1 MSDLKTLHDAWGT
14 PEAPSRAAY
23 SSARAALLERA
34 GRRRRRFGL
43 SGLGV
48 RIAVVGAVALV
59 VLSVVG
65 VAENLGGTGADVP
78 DATAAVLERAAVAV
92 EQKPFTA
99 PRDDQWI
106 YVEDRITLSDGKT
119 ETLRGWRRA
128 DGMGMAWIENG
139 RLRVEIHEPRRDPRS
154 GRPIPGVFEG
164 YKEMAALPTDP
175 NALLRWAYQ
184 RAENITGAGMNEHG
198 DVYLMFNHMLRE
210 NVLPPELEAAIF
222 RALKQIPGVT
232 VLDTVDVA
240 GRPAIALGLG
250 TSDWLHEELLLDKET
265 YAYRGE
271 RSTVVRDAIIDP
283 LKAGNARGEVK
294 KGSKV
299 VVERVVTAIVDE
311 PGQRR

>member
-1 MSDLKTLHDAWGT
+1 MDDLNALRDAWGT

-23 SSARAALLERA
+23 AQARAALLERA
-34 GRRRRRFGL
+34 GRRRRFRL

-48 RIAVVGAVALV
+48 RIAVVGAFALV
-59 VLSVVG
+59 ILSVVT
-65 VAENLGGTGADVP
+65 VENLDGTGAEVP
-78 DATAAVLERAAVAV
+78 VAAAAALEQAAVTAE
-92 EQKPFTA
+92 EKPFTP

-106 YVEDRITLSDGKT
+106 YIEDLITWSDGRT

-128 DGMGMAWIENG
+128 DGMGMAWIRGTG
-139 RLRVEIHEPRRDPRS
+139 RLKVEIHEPRLNPRT

-164 YKEMAALPTDP
+164 YKAMAALPTDP
-175 NALLRWAYQ
+175 GALLRWAYQ
-184 RAENITGAGMNEHG
+184 RAENITGAGTNEHG

-210 NVLPPELEAAIF
+210 NVLPPDLEAAIF

-299 VVERVVTAIVDE
+299 ISERVVTAIVDE

>member
-1 MSDLKTLHDAWGT
+1 MDDLKTLHDAWGT
-14 PEAPSRAAY
+14 PDVPSRAAH
-23 SSARAALLERA
+23 SQARAALLERA
-34 GRRRRRFGL
+34 GHRRRFRL
-43 SGLGV
+43 SGLGLRV
-48 RIAVVGAVALV
+48 AIVGAFALSIVTVVAV
-59 VLSVVG
+59 T
-65 VAENLGGTGADVP
+65 ENLGGTGANVP
-78 DATAAVLERAAVAV
+78 VASAAVLENAAAAA
-92 EQKPFTA
+92 EKKPFTA

-106 YVEDRITLSDGKT
+106 YIEDRFTTSDGKT
-119 ETLRGWRRA
+119 QISRGWRKA
-128 DGMGMAWIENG
+128 DGTAFAFIRGGG
-139 RLRVEIHEPRRDPRS
+139 RLRVETLERRP
-154 GRPIPGVFEG
+154 GRPDPTPPGLLDS
-164 YKEMAALPTDP
+164 YKTLAALPTDP
-175 NALLRWAYQ
+175 DALLRWAYQ

-271 RSTVVRDAIIDP
+271 RSTVIRDATIDP
-283 LKAGNARGEVK
+283 LKAGNARGEVR

-299 VVERVVTAIVDE
+299 VAERVVTAIVDE

>member
-1 MSDLKTLHDAWGT
+1 MDDLKTLHDAWGT

-23 SSARAALLERA
+23 AQARAALLERA
-34 GRRRRRFGL
+34 GHRRRFRL
-43 SGLGV
+43 PGLGV
-48 RIAVVGAVALV
+48 RIAVVGAFALAI
-59 VLSVVG
+59 LSVVT
-65 VAENLGGTGADVP
+65 VENLDGTGADVP
-78 DATAAVLERAAVAV
+78 LASAAVLEQAAVAA
-92 EQKPFTA
+92 EEKPFIA

-106 YVEDRITLSDGKT
+106 YIEDRFTTSDGKT
-119 ETLRGWRRA
+119 GTSRGWRRA
-128 DGMGMAWIENG
+128 DGTAFAWMRG
-139 RLRVEIHEPRRDPRS
+139 GSGLRVETLQPRGR
-154 GRPIPGVFEG
+154 GRPGRPAPGLLDS
-164 YKEMAALPTDP
+164 YKRLAALPTDP
-175 NALLRWAYQ
+175 EALLRWAYQ
-184 RAENITGAGMNEHG
+184 RAENITGSGTNEHG

-232 VLDTVDVA
+232 VVDTVDVA

-271 RSTVVRDAIIDP
+271 RSTVVRDAVIDP

-299 VVERVVTAIVDE
+299 VAERVVTAIVDE

>member
-1 MSDLKTLHDAWGT
+1 MNDLKTLHDAWGA
-14 PEAPSRAAY
+14 PEAPSPAAY
-23 SSARAALLERA
+23 AQARAALLDRA
-34 GRRRRRFGL
+34 RPRRGIRF
-43 SGLGV
+43 V
-48 RIAVVGAVALV
+48 RVAVVGVLALAILAAV
-59 VLSVVG
+59 S
-65 VAENLGGTGADVP
+65 VAENLGGTGAEVP

-92 EQKPFTA
+92 ETKPFTA

-106 YVEDRITLSDGKT
+106 YIEDLITWADGKT
-119 ETLRGWRRA
+119 ETSRGWRRA
-128 DGMGMAWIENG
+128 DGMGMAWIRGNG
-139 RLRVEIHEPRRDPRS
+139 RLQVEIHEPRLNPRT

-175 NALLRWAYQ
+175 AALLRWAYR
-184 RAENITGAGMNEHG
+184 RAENVTGAGMNEHG

-210 NVLPPELEAAIF
+210 NILPPELEAAIF
-222 RALKQIPGVT
+222 RALKLIPGVT
-232 VLDTVDVA
+232 VLDTVDVL

-283 LKAGNARGEVK
+283 FKAGNPRGEVK

-299 VVERVVTAIVDE
+299 VAARVVTAIVDRA
-311 PGQRR
+311 GQRP

>member
-1 MSDLKTLHDAWGT
+1 MDDLNTLRDAWST

-23 SSARAALLERA
+23 AQARAALLERA
-34 GRRRRRFGL
+34 GRGRRFRL
-43 SGLGV
+43 QGLGV
-48 RIAVVGAVALV
+48 RIAVVGAFALV
-59 VLSVVG
+59 ILSVVT
-65 VAENLGGTGADVP
+65 VENLDGTGADVP
-78 DATAAVLERAAVAV
+78 LASAAVLEHAAVAA
-92 EQKPFTA
+92 EEKPFTA

-106 YVEDRITLSDGKT
+106 YIEDRFTTSDGRT
-119 ETLRGWRRA
+119 QISRGWRKA
-128 DGMGMAWIENG
+128 DGTAFAWMRG
-139 RLRVEIHEPRRDPRS
+139 GSGLRVETLQPRGRERP
-154 GRPIPGVFEG
+154 GRPAPGLLDS
-164 YKEMAALPTDP
+164 YKSLAALPTDP
-175 NALLRWAYQ
+175 GALLRWAYQ
-184 RAENITGAGMNEHG
+184 QAENITGAGMNEHG
-198 DVYLMFNHMLRE
+198 DVYLMFNHLLRE
-210 NVLPPELEAAIF
+210 NVLPPELEAGIF

-283 LKAGNARGEVK
+283 DKAGNARGEVK

-299 VVERVVTAIVDE
+299 ISERVVTAIVDQ